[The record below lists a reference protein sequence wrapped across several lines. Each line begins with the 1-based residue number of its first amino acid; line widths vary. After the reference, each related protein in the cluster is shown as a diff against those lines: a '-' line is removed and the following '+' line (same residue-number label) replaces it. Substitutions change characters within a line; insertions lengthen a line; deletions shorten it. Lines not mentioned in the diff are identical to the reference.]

1 MNKYLIFRTDRIGD
15 FIFSRILIQAIKN
28 KNPKNLID
36 IVSSKYNHNYIKK
49 YKDIRYIYPFDKYD
63 PFLLFKN
70 FQKIN
75 SENYDYM
82 IILDGKRRSLFYSVF
97 LKSKYKLAV
106 LKDFR
111 PRFFLKMFVD
121 KYFINT
127 ELTNQF
133 DNFLTICNYLNL
145 NISNQIDYFKS
156 HVIKKDR
163 YEKLTKGSV
172 LIHLDE
178 KWFEGLY
185 HHDYQYMNLNY
196 KNFDNLIKKVFKKF
210 KKNIV
215 ITTGTNKIKTLDKII
230 NLHFEKNNRNISFSK
245 KYQKRL
251 VFIKKTSFFE
261 LESVAKNC
269 ALIICC
275 EGALSHVSHALK
287 INTIA
292 LVNKQNIKTALYW
305 TSHMDK
311 IKLIYRDNLD
321 NVCKQIGNVQL

>member
-15 FIFSRILIQAIKN
+15 FIFSRMLTQAIIK

-97 LKSKYKLAV
+97 LKSKYKLAA

-111 PRFFLKMFVD
+111 PLFFLKMFVD

-133 DNFLTICNYLNL
+133 NNFSTICNYLNL
-145 NISNQIDYFKS
+145 VIPNQIDYFKN

-185 HHDYQYMNLNY
+185 HQDYQYINLNY

-210 KKNIV
+210 KRNIV
-215 ITTGTNKIKTLDKII
+215 ITSGKNQIKTLDKII
-230 NLHFEKNNRNISFSK
+230 NLYFEKKNKNIFFSK
-245 KYQKRL
+245 KYQKKL
-251 VFIKKTSFFE
+251 IFIKKTSFFE
-261 LESVAKNC
+261 LESITKNC
-269 ALIICC
+269 SLVICC
-275 EGALSHVSHALK
+275 EGALSHVSHALR

-292 LVNKQNIKTALYW
+292 LINKRNIKTALYW

-321 NVCKQIGNVQL
+321 NVCKQIDNVQL